1 MKITQNKLPHLQHL
15 NRTDIDEL
23 NPTTVGKCKY
33 SNVSVC
39 AHIQYTSLVIWDFL
53 HRPQRRQACL
63 GHVCPSLGHCELS
76 GEDCSRDVARRPASC
91 HLLAAAY
98 GEIHINLLHKKQEK
112 HSDSTGHCPE
122 FKQQIVLS

>member
-76 GEDCSRDVARRPASC
+76 GETAVEMWPDGRHLVSC
-91 HLLAAAY
+91 LRLHN